1 MSNNIEGFKPNKLT
15 LITLLF
21 SSMIILMGAA
31 AVAPALKPISDA
43 FPGASMVTV
52 SLVVTLPAA
61 AVAVTGMAMGYLADR
76 FGKVKVFIASV
87 AIFTVAGLSGYF
99 LNTLES
105 VLVGRFILGVGIAG
119 ISTTTTA
126 LTAEYYSGAIR
137 AKVISYQSAAMGIG
151 VLFLETI
158 GGSLADVGWQEPFLV
173 YLIGLPILLL
183 ALLSMREP
191 EKEIY
196 NDGMVSQPDIPNKR
210 LKVALC
216 YVMIFAAMFLMFVLP
231 TNLPYHLADLGFS
244 LTICGLMLGVLGMT
258 QAAFSLIYSRS
269 SNKLNDKG
277 AYSVALSLIG
287 AAYVAL
293 YSSSVIAITFSMIL
307 VGVGMGLI
315 TMTVLGS
322 LSHYSQAGGS
332 GKIMGGYSVALNLG
346 TFSSSLVIT
355 PFIEATGSYFD
366 TFLYIGLFVLAICV
380 VSVLYAVYTTRKT
393 KAERKII
400 AETKR
405 PSDFKSLYESILI
418 ATDGSETSKLA
429 VRNGLD
435 IARNNSSKVT
445 ALYVFDAEYY
455 ASVTGSVPTADYI
468 RELGNEASKNALDYV
483 KEMAAERG
491 MEVEFK
497 VVIGHPA
504 ESIVDESAEH
514 SLLVCGSMGR
524 TSVPRVLLGSVAE
537 KVARMAYCPV
547 LICRGNH

>member
-1 MSNNIEGFKPNKLT
+1 MSDNKEGFKPNRLT

-43 FPGASMVTV
+43 FPEASMVTV

-76 FGKVKVFIASV
+76 FGKVRVYVTSV

-105 VLVGRFILGVGIAG
+105 ILIGRFILGIGIAG
-119 ISTTTTA
+119 ISTATTA
-126 LTAEYYSGAIR
+126 LTAEYYSGATR

-158 GGSLADVGWQEPFLV
+158 GGSLADMGWQEPFLI
-173 YLIGLPILLL
+173 YLIGLPIFLF

-191 EKEIY
+191 AKV
-196 NDGMVSQPDIPNKR
+196 NHDGGILSQPDIPNKR
-210 LKVALC
+210 MKVALC
-216 YVMIFAAMFLMFVLP
+216 YAMIFVAMFLMFILP
-231 TNLPYHLADLGFS
+231 TNLPYHMSDMGFS
-244 LTICGLMLGVLGMT
+244 LTVCGLMLGVLGLT
-258 QAAFSLIYSRS
+258 QAAFSLVYSRS
-269 SNKLNDKG
+269 SNKLNEKG
-277 AYSVALSLIG
+277 AYAAALSLIG
-287 AAYVAL
+287 LAYVML
-293 YSSSVIAITFSMIL
+293 YSSNIVAIILSMVSVGI
-307 VGVGMGLI
+307 GMGLI

-322 LSHYSQAGGS
+322 LSYYSQAGGS

-346 TFSSSLVIT
+346 TFSSSIIIT
-355 PFIEATGSYFD
+355 PFLKMTASYFEA
-366 TFLYIGLFVLAICV
+366 FLYIGLSVLMICA
-380 VSVLYAVYTTRKT
+380 VSALYVLYAAKRKKT
-393 KAERKII
+393 ERKLI
-400 AETKR
+400 AETRR

-418 ATDGSETSKLA
+418 ATDGSEISNLA

-445 ALYVFDAEYY
+445 VLYVFDAEYY
-455 ASVTGSVPTADYI
+455 TSATGGVPTADDI
-468 RELGNEASKNALDYV
+468 RKLGNEASRDASDYV
-483 KEMAAERG
+483 MKMAAERG

-497 VVIGHPA
+497 VVVGHPA
-504 ESIVDESAEH
+504 ESIVDESAGH

-547 LICRGNH
+547 LICRSNH